1 MKREGE
7 PQFQDE
13 EPAIEPYNK
22 IKRST
27 EDILM
32 GMINPYDLGRYPDL
46 SPEKVKESFK
56 EMISQWHDEIKPEYI
71 FLNETS
77 ATPFG
82 YLFKE
87 TWKTAYPKDKLPKL
101 YRIDPPSLSYH
112 SAENLKEI
120 KDYLSKRVKN
130 KDARIVVFDE
140 TGPTGASAWRV
151 NAVLSG
157 RRRFSG
163 HWEGKDDDVEDYRK
177 NFAIPGENIF
187 MYRGLMALSS
197 DVAMGLPVWPEAKV
211 TQKKSSMYYG
221 DPNDL
226 EYGLTGRTIKDPELK
241 KEALKYIS
249 ELKSVGREI
258 GEEIREGKK
267 G

>member
-46 SPEKVKESFK
+46 SPEKIKERFK

-87 TWKTAYPKDKLPKL
+87 AWKAAYPKDNLPKF
-101 YRIDPPSLSYH
+101 YRIDPASLGV
-112 SAENLKEI
+112 EDKQGDLK
-120 KDYLSKRVKN
+120 YLSKRVKN
-130 KDARIVVFDE
+130 KDANIVIFDE
-140 TGPTGASAWRV
+140 TGPTGSSALRV
-151 NAVLSG
+151 NEFLSDSNRG
-157 RRRFSG
+157 QG
-163 HWEGKDDDVEDYRK
+163 NLTGKEIRDRE

-187 MYRGLMALSS
+187 MYRGLMALSP
-197 DVAMGLPVWPEAKV
+197 DEAKGLQVWPETKV